1 MTHSPVTHIFTLFRN
16 LWSSTQLTQFDDD
29 IKFFIHLYAPKRHGK
44 GAGMAHS
51 PPTAVDWV
59 RYPDLAPHVGWVCCW
74 FSSLLRGFFSRPA
87 GFSQAVR
94 FFCRSS
100 VFPPSTKPT
109 YQISNSTWKQWTRE
123 PPRGM
128 PTAYFPLISH
138 WMSVIIFNYFTKHV
152 IEVDENPKTSI
163 KLLVCYGVGVW
174 VSVWKQPSIK
184 LFHSET
190 LKHVQDISIASP
202 VTNMQRG

>member
-1 MTHSPVTHIFTLFRN
+1 MERERGWRTRLPPR
-16 LWSSTQLTQFDDD
+16 WPGFDTRTW
-29 IKFFIHLYAPKRHGK
+29 RHMWVEFVVG
-44 GAGMAHS
+44 S
-51 PPTAVDWV
+51 PP
-59 RYPDLAPHVGWVCCW
+59 YSEG
-74 FSSLLRGFFSRPA
+74 FSPGPQV
-87 GFSQAVR
+87 FSQAVR
-94 FFCRSS
+94 FFSRSS